1 MVFFGRKKKSISN
14 LLEISDLFSSGAPPP
29 ITAPPPNPKA
39 GEAKNWDKMLLRK
52 GKNNAFPPRS
62 LKSLADGVSCKIMQ
76 MSRILQIMTF
86 QPARSTGPSV
96 QPLHSLF
103 CHVLLSG

>member
-1 MVFFGRKKKSISN
+1 MVFFGRKKKKGICN

-29 ITAPPPNPKA
+29 ITAPSNSKA
-39 GEAKNWDKMLLRK
+39 REAKNWDKMLLRK
-52 GKNNAFPPRS
+52 GKKQCFSSPLS
-62 LKSLADGVSCKIMQ
+62 KSLADRVSCKIMQ

-86 QPARSTGPSV
+86 QPARSTGPSL

-103 CHVLLSG
+103 CHVLLFG